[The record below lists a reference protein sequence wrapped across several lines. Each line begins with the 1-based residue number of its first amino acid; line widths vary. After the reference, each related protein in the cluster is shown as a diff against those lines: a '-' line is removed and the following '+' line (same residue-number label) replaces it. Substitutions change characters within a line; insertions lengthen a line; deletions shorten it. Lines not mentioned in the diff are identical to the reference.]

1 MPGLVAPT
9 PRSRPQPSAT
19 LETMNVLMARLV
31 KCDLEKG
38 RQNPYPNKEWAF
50 LSLKTYAVARVKN
63 PKNMP
68 RGICLEP
75 FPQ

>member
-1 MPGLVAPT
+1 
-9 PRSRPQPSAT
+9 
-19 LETMNVLMARLV
+19 MNVLMARLV